1 MEKVKTKNVIS
12 HINDIFFESVEE
24 QGCQFQLRRTNLQR
38 DDGRTL
44 NIVDEIEVEELTSRL
59 EQIEEEKKD
68 QNFEDFKEMFFEHL
82 EGIAQNEREAHESH
96 DEAEEAAEALA
107 KAALKS
113 ERKSVIGSKRGS

>member
-59 EQIEEEKKD
+59 E
-68 QNFEDFKEMFFEHL
+68 
-82 EGIAQNEREAHESH
+82 
-96 DEAEEAAEALA
+96 
-107 KAALKS
+107 
-113 ERKSVIGSKRGS
+113 